1 MDSAAAYSMVLPDEG
16 GARWP
21 ADCALAV
28 RVYPRISIAISRN
41 VLRLY
46 ALSGSGTAHVDWGDG
61 TSDDVALPGSAAH
74 AYASSGTYVAMVT
87 GDVTDVRLSDGQ
99 VIGATDLDSAQM
111 DVLRMTC
118 PVPANGFYHMPP
130 TGLLVSVGVRD
141 WYRSSG
147 GWPSRLVV
155 QGVSSTLRFN
165 AYMFQT
171 TVFAGGLSEFYA
183 PSVTGFSAIS
193 GTGSMNSSRSPF
205 AGCGSLTV
213 LYLPSVASIPFS
225 CFVSPDAGGV
235 KVYVGRLTSA
245 NAQAFT
251 NRSPSNGSA
260 IVSGNPASPCRAEL
274 FCKNTSSEIIALGF
288 PFGAEYL
295 KCHCTDMTFDSL
307 GYRFREPD
315 GRRYDPANGQLVND
329 DFRYVDEAGH
339 LIQYHEGRGQW
350 LPCDEYGFYVDENDR
365 PIDIDTGFWIDRSGH
380 VCDEYGRACDTLGH
394 LVAKSGWDGTA
405 WVTATDDQWFVVDEV
420 GTILET
426 RVKWTSEAEDYPW
439 NGLFAVE
446 DTDVVEWFDEL
457 GFFRQ
462 RRMGQDYGYAHYVVR
477 YDGDRNWV
485 LEPLYPEEPGEGGDG
500 EP

>member
-28 RVYPRISIAISRN
+28 RVYPRTSVAISRN

-74 AYASSGTYVAMVT
+74 AYASSGTYVATVT

-274 FCKNTSSEIIALGF
+274 FCENTSSEIIALGF

-485 LEPLYPEEPGEGGDG
+485 LEPLYPEEPGEGGGG